1 MAAAAVD
8 PRARRPA
15 VLGLALALAGGIAL
29 ATVFWTTS
37 VLDPGA
43 IADWQRSVTASR
55 SGPAVALAMLVAT
68 GIGASMVVMPCG
80 FPAVFAMPTILERES
95 NTAGRLRALV
105 AFAAGAVVP
114 LAAAGLLLGLAG
126 AGVWDLLSSGHS
138 RQVFAAI
145 VYPLLGLVALTYALS
160 EFGLLSLQGLFV
172 RVTGPDLP
180 GEQAPARRSLEPG
193 AVFGAGLG
201 IACPMPTYYAL
212 LGWVVVAASPWYG
225 AALLGA
231 YAVGRVLVPIAV
243 GLLIVAGAS
252 RRGASQQLVSLH
264 DRVTWASGVVMA
276 GLGAFLITLFGGF
289 LGVSLL

>member
-1 MAAAAVD
+1 MAAAAVG
-8 PRARRPA
+8 AGVRRPA
-15 VLGLALALAGGIAL
+15 LLGLALALAGGIAL

-37 VLDPGA
+37 VLDAGA
-43 IADWQRSVTASR
+43 IADWQRSVTAGR
-55 SGPAVALAMLVAT
+55 TGPAVALAMLVAT

-80 FPAVFAMPTILERES
+80 FPAVFAMPTILERERT
-95 NTAGRLRALV
+95 TAGRLRALV
-105 AFAAGAVVP
+105 AFTAGAVVP
-114 LAAAGLLLGLAG
+114 LAVAGLLLGLAG

-138 RQVFAAI
+138 RQVFAVV
-145 VYPLLGLVALTYALS
+145 VYPLLGLVALVYALS

-172 RVTGPDLP
+172 HVTGPDLP
-180 GEQAPARRSLEPG
+180 GEQAPARRSLALG

-212 LGWVVVAASPWYG
+212 LGWVIVAASPWYG

-231 YAVGRVLVPIAV
+231 YALGRVLVPIAV
-243 GLLIVAGAS
+243 GLLIVVGAT
-252 RRGASQQLVSLH
+252 RRGASQRLVALH

-276 GLGAFLITLFGGF
+276 ALGAFLITLFGGF

>member
-180 GEQAPARRSLEPG
+180 GEQAPARRSLALG